1 MGSKG
6 YYYYYYPVKDHKAK
20 LKFPKFKMPSLPS
33 FPSLHLPQAYG
44 KDGGLT
50 SVKTMGMAAAT
61 GLLVAGGLFLSLPII
76 GLGVGRRSLN
86 TIWES
91 EYFNRDNI
99 TPWPISSSTSSK
111 LTNRNSNKHSRLPVL
126 LFMFFFI
133 GIRLEDDSHYLL
145 GLFLLQF
152 INSFFVFFFSRISF
166 NQTFFSPPPPPPPSL
181 RVTYF

>member
-1 MGSKG
+1 MG
-6 YYYYYYPVKDHKAK
+6 YYYPVKDHKAK

-91 EYFNRDNI
+91 EYFNREHERPGRFRPQHHRNLR
-99 TPWPISSSTSSK
+99 TETVISTADFQFCFSC
-111 LTNRNSNKHSRLPVL
+111 
-126 LFMFFFI
+126 FFFFL
-133 GIRLEDDSHYLL
+133 GYLL
-145 GLFLLQF
+145 
-152 INSFFVFFFSRISF
+152 IRSFF
-166 NQTFFSPPPPPPPSL
+166 TLPSP
-181 RVTYF
+181 